1 MSLFNTLDDISLQEE
16 LDKSATLRSTSI
28 KEDKTPQED
37 TSTEPIYREQQADN
51 KEAAPQK
58 KRKSIDRLKF
68 LKPCTRC
75 GGRNFTHCR
84 YTGFF
89 CSDCHPEVI
98 GDLAYALGNP
108 DQPTGKPQKKRSGQI
123 CPTKT
128 EAERTFAAG
137 SPWVFKN
144 KAALLAAGW
153 TRSELFRRSRIRY
166 PAGNWGLAW
175 LSVWL
180 RPGVQARLTKKGAVK
195 FHFVANDRKITQSAS
210 PTALVCKKNRAG

>member
-89 CSDCHPEVI
+89 CSDCHPEI
-98 GDLAYALGNP
+98 TGDPAYALGNP
-108 DQPTGKPQKKRSGQI
+108 DQKSAPA
-123 CPTKT
+123 KT
-128 EAERTFAAG
+128 EAEKAFAAG

-180 RPGVQARLTKKGAVK
+180 RPGVQARLVEKGAVK
-195 FHFVANDRKITQSAS
+195 FHFVANDRKITQSTS
-210 PTALVCKKNRAG
+210 PTDRVCKKNRAG